1 MQYLGPPFTFGISLL
16 SENITIASPLSAI
29 AVDDMVYWM
38 GDEDFY
44 VYSGQVQKLPC
55 TVKSYVFNDINKDQ
69 FEKVTC
75 GVNSSYSEVWWFYP
89 SAGSDSIDKYVVYN
103 YQEQSWYYGTL
114 SRSVW
119 LDRGISLY
127 PVAASLDG
135 YLYYHDIGSD
145 DGSVNPPVAVDSYIQ
160 SSQMSI
166 GAGDQFVFVSR
177 LIPDVTFEGS
187 NNPAPSVSMTLEAR
201 QFPGAA
207 YTSSKSSEVAR
218 SATVPVEQ
226 FTEQAFVRL
235 RGRSFAFKVSSSDTG
250 VEWRLGTP
258 RVDIRSDGRR

>member
-1 MQYLGPPFTFGISLL
+1 
-16 SENITIASPLSAI
+16 
-29 AVDDMVYWM
+29 
-38 GDEDFY
+38 
-44 VYSGQVQKLPC
+44 
-55 TVKSYVFNDINKDQ
+55 
-69 FEKVTC
+69 
-75 GVNSSYSEVWWFYP
+75 
-89 SAGSDSIDKYVVYN
+89 
-103 YQEQSWYYGTL
+103 
-114 SRSVW
+114 
-119 LDRGISLY
+119 
-127 PVAASLDG
+127 
-135 YLYYHDIGSD
+135 
-145 DGSVNPPVAVDSYIQ
+145 
-160 SSQMSI
+160 MSI